1 MTGIIYLDV
10 IRCVD
15 CDLAVFDLRGV
26 AVAPAVLLLLL
37 LILLLTLSDCVVE
50 ERVKLVLR
58 CCFFVTLKF
67 MHRSMNGEHECVNVS
82 VSATFLIGFTYI
94 FSDLTERDKR
104 SWREPTVIDDDF
116 RVNEDDREGS
126 FFCVGPLALNN
137 KG

>member
-1 MTGIIYLDV
+1 M

-26 AVAPAVLLLLL
+26 AAAPAVLLLLL
-37 LILLLTLSDCVVE
+37 LILLFTLSDCVVE

-58 CCFFVTLKF
+58 CCVGFFAF
-67 MHRSMNGEHECVNVS
+67 
-82 VSATFLIGFTYI
+82 I

-104 SWREPTVIDDDF
+104 SWRDPTVIDDDF

-126 FFCVGPLALNN
+126 FFCVGPLADSTGLAT
-137 KG
+137 